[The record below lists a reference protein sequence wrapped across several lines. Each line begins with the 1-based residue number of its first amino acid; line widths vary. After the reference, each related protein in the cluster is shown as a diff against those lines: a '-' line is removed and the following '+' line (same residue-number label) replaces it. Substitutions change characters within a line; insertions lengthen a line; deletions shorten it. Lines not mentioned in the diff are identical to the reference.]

1 MIRDIAVEARPTLV
15 VPATTT
21 WAEFPRLW
29 KVLLDEVWECL
40 HANGITRG
48 CPNVMFYRDDVPNV
62 EVGVLPAGDVTL
74 SGGVVRSFLPAG
86 RVATTIHKGPWSELG
101 TAHDAIHEWC
111 ATQGLTLAGPR
122 WEIYGPHRDDPAE
135 LTVEV
140 TWLLAD

>member
-40 HANGITRG
+40 HTNGVTRG
-48 CPNVMFYRDDVPNV
+48 CPNVMFYRDDVPTV
-62 EVGVLPAGDVTL
+62 EIGVLPARDVTL
-74 SGGVVRSFLPAG
+74 SGRVVRSFLPAG
-86 RVATTIHKGPWSELG
+86 RVATTVHKGPWSELG
-101 TAHDAIHEWC
+101 AAHDAIHQWC
-111 ATQGLTLAGPR
+111 AAQGLTLAGPR

-135 LTVEV
+135 LTTEV
-140 TWLLAD
+140 TWLLAG